1 MNTKEAAEYLGNVTA
16 RTIVAWI
23 HAGRLKATRN
33 ATKRGQFRIEK
44 EDLDEAFAYRPV
56 VEATWPSTSPA
67 TPDA

>member
-1 MNTKEAAEYLGNVTA
+1 MNTKEAAEYVGTKP

-33 ATKRGQFRIEK
+33 ATKRGQFKIEK

-56 VEATWPSTSPA
+56 V
-67 TPDA
+67 D